1 MFRRR
6 CLDMTARSRR
16 RSGRRSVATVA
27 HSAGPAPDDGIPGAG
42 PPTSELPTFGL
53 PTSGLPTSG
62 HPAVNAAARIAAED
76 LAPHADAADD
86 PARGVDPAITIC
98 EILLSTDQRLI
109 WALIALAIS

>member
-1 MFRRR
+1 M
-6 CLDMTARSRR
+6 
-16 RSGRRSVATVA
+16 A

-86 PARGVDPAITIC
+86 PARGVDPARLARIAAAGLQSVTIPVA
-98 EILLSTDQRLI
+98 EGGHGGS
-109 WALIALAIS
+109 ALVDAAVMNGG